1 VPIFVKVPLK
11 LLALVPPA
19 PSEEIPT
26 VVGADQEYV
35 VPTGTGV
42 PVGVKLKET
51 PVQVVR
57 EVDIILA
64 TGNTL
69 TVTVNP
75 AEVHP
80 PGTFGVTK

>member
-1 VPIFVKVPLK
+1 MPLK

-19 PSEEIPT
+19 PSEVPI

-57 EVDIILA
+57 EVDTILA
-64 TGNTL
+64 TGKML

-75 AEVHP
+75 AEVQP
-80 PGTFGVTK
+80 PGTAGVTK

>member
-1 VPIFVKVPLK
+1 VPEFVKVPLK
-11 LLALVPPA
+11 LLALVPAA
-19 PSEEIPT
+19 PSEEIPI

-57 EVDIILA
+57 EVDTILA
-64 TGNTL
+64 TGKML

-75 AEVHP
+75 AEVQP
-80 PGTFGVTK
+80 PGTAGVTK

>member
-1 VPIFVKVPLK
+1 MPEFVKVPLK
-11 LLALVPPA
+11 LLALVPAA
-19 PSEEIPT
+19 PSEEIPI

-35 VPTGTGV
+35 VPTGTGF

-57 EVDIILA
+57 EVDTILA

-69 TVTVNP
+69 TVTVNQ

-80 PGTFGVTK
+80 PGTAGVTK

>member
-1 VPIFVKVPLK
+1 VPEFVKIPLK
-11 LLALVPPA
+11 LLALVPPS

-26 VVGADQEYV
+26 VVGTDHEYV

-57 EVDIILA
+57 EVDKILA

-80 PGTFGVTK
+80 PGTAGVTK